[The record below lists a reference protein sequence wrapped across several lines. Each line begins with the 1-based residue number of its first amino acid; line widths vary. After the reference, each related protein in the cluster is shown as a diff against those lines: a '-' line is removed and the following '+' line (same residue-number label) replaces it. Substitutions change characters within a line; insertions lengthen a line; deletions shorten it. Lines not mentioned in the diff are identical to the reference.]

1 MGYDTCVEALD
12 DCLSL
17 VSSWIDSATH
27 SPKTFACLNPHSIQV
42 AKSDAHFQYALESA
56 DLLIPDGS
64 GIDLIDEL
72 NKKQANTMCVVT
84 SIFDDDQHLF
94 AALRAGAK
102 GYVLKDQTQEELAT
116 MLKGIIDGKPPL
128 SPAIARRL
136 LNFFTPEMPHVDES
150 QKLTA
155 REQEVL
161 TLISKG
167 YTIAKVG
174 ELLGITH
181 NTTASYVKIIY
192 RKLNV
197 NSRAEATLEATRL
210 GIVTPMS
217 R

>member
-1 MGYDTCVEALD
+1 MKTALVIEDLSEAQQWLKATLLAVYPDIAIHCVSTLALAREHIATNEPD
-12 DCLSL
+12 IAL
-17 VSSWIDSATH
+17 VDIG
-27 SPKTFACLNPHSIQV
+27 L
-42 AKSDAHFQYALESA
+42 
-56 DLLIPDGS
+56 PDGS